1 MHSPE
6 GVYQKWHCASTN
18 MNVND
23 DGYVH
28 RRIKPML
35 NAIGTFSVI
44 SESSSLLRG
53 DLEKA
58 CHNFKNFLMK
68 SGFDG
73 KEQTLIFSGRVF
85 DISAKRS
92 LLMLTALAKTSV
104 VFCCCFVSM
113 VRRKYFNMKK
123 WPLRWGKDSKCCC
136 AISQYVFYVIK
147 HLSYMSSYW
156 YSIQY

>member
-1 MHSPE
+1 
-6 GVYQKWHCASTN
+6 

-35 NAIGTFSVI
+35 NASGTFAVI
-44 SESSSLLRG
+44 PESSSLFGG
-53 DLEKA
+53 DLEKDSH
-58 CHNFKNFLMK
+58 CHDFKNFLMK

-73 KEQTLIFSGRVF
+73 KEQTLIFSVGVF
-85 DISAKRS
+85 SISSKQS
-92 LLMLTALAKTSV
+92 FLMLTALAQIPF

-123 WPLRWGKDSKCCC
+123 
-136 AISQYVFYVIK
+136 
-147 HLSYMSSYW
+147 
-156 YSIQY
+156 

>member
-1 MHSPE
+1 
-6 GVYQKWHCASTN
+6 

-35 NAIGTFSVI
+35 NASGTFAVI
-44 SESSSLLRG
+44 PESSSLFGG

-58 CHNFKNFLMK
+58 CHCHDFKNFLMK

-73 KEQTLIFSGRVF
+73 KEQILIFSVEVF
-85 DISAKRS
+85 SISAKQAFNADCVS
-92 LLMLTALAKTSV
+92 TNPICI
-104 VFCCCFVSM
+104 CCCFVSV

-123 WPLRWGKDSKCCC
+123 
-136 AISQYVFYVIK
+136 
-147 HLSYMSSYW
+147 
-156 YSIQY
+156 